1 MTRHR
6 CRAREV
12 GIETGL
18 LSPGP
23 LNAITDV
30 AGVRVGHVTLIEGDS
45 VRTGVTA
52 VLPHDGNLFQEKV
65 IAAVHTLNGYGKAMG
80 FEQVREVGTLET
92 PLLLCSTLDVG
103 RVADAVVRWML
114 EQNPALGRQA
124 GTVSPLVAECFDGY
138 LNDARTPTV
147 QWEQVWAAI
156 ENAQAGPVAEGNV
169 GAGTG
174 MSGFEFKGGIG
185 TSSRRLDEE
194 HGGFSVGALV
204 CLNCGRRQQLLIQ
217 GVPVGRALADWPGD
231 PTPDGGSIIMVLA
244 TDAPLE
250 ARQLGRLARRA
261 PLGLARTGAVASH
274 RSGDFVIAFSTAQRI
289 PTIPVGVQ
297 GLAPRV
303 QGLAPRAQGPAPLLT
318 HTLTVLAEDCEALN
332 WLFQAAIEAT
342 EEAIINALCMA
353 ETMLGREGH
362 VRYALPL
369 DRVVELLQMHGR
381 IGARPT
387 SGR

>member
-18 LSPGP
+18 LTPGP

-30 AGVRVGHVTLIEGDS
+30 TGVRVGHVTLIERDS

-114 EQNPALGRQA
+114 EQDPALGRQA

-156 ENAQAGPVAEGNV
+156 ENARAGPVAEGNV

-185 TSSRRLDEE
+185 TSSRCLDEE
-194 HGGFSVGALV
+194 HGGFTVGALV
-204 CLNCGRRQQLLIQ
+204 CLNCGRRQQLLIR
-217 GVPVGRALADWPGD
+217 GVPVGQALADWPGD
-231 PTPDGGSIIMVLA
+231 PTPEGGSIIMVLA
-244 TDAPLE
+244 TDAPLDS
-250 ARQLGRLARRA
+250 RQLGRLARRA

-274 RSGDFVIAFSTAQRI
+274 RSGDFVVAFSTAQRM
-289 PTIPVGVQ
+289 PHHS
-297 GLAPRV
+297 RE
-303 QGLAPRAQGPAPLLT
+303 LT
-318 HTLTVLAEDCEALN
+318 HTLTMLAEDGEAIN
-332 WLFQAAIEAT
+332 RLFQAAVEAT

-353 ETMLGREGH
+353 ETMMGREGH

-369 DRVVELLQMHGR
+369 DRVVQLLQTYGR
-381 IGARPT
+381 GGFDIDQ
-387 SGR
+387 GRR